1 MLPRVNRLKARGDF
15 SAVNG
20 RGRKFVTRFFV
31 FRALPAETSDSRFG
45 VTVSNRVGKA
55 TVRNRVKRLVRE
67 NLRARLQQIGPGWDI
82 VCIARQASP
91 EAGFQDVGRDIDRL
105 ASFLGQASRGSGRTQ
120 FPREA
125 GRKQH

>member
-1 MLPRVNRLKARGDF
+1 MPAVNRLKARGDF
-15 SAVNG
+15 SAVNS

-31 FRALPAETSDSRFG
+31 FRALPAETPESRFG

-91 EAGFQDVGRDIDRL
+91 EAGFLDVGGDIDRL
-105 ASFLGQASRGSGRTQ
+105 TGFLGQASREAGRKQ
-120 FPREA
+120 FSREA